1 MLENIEILLTVEN
14 IYLIVNWGII
24 PFWLMLVFF
33 PNLSVT
39 NFLVNSVIVPL
50 LLSTAYAYLAY
61 KVFLDGNILS
71 GFNLYYGIE
80 DLYAVFSDELFL
92 LIFWI
97 HFLTLSLFVGAWISR
112 DSQRYNISRPITIIS
127 LVITYFSGP
136 VGLLIYWLFRI
147 FFAKKINFNE

>member
-14 IYLIVNWGII
+14 LYLIVNWGII

-50 LLSTAYAYLAY
+50 LLSAAYAYLAY
-61 KVFLDGNILS
+61 QIFLDGNILS

-112 DSQRYNISRPITIIS
+112 DSQRYNISKPITMIS

-136 VGLLIYWLFRI
+136 VGLLFYWLFRI

>member
-33 PNLSVT
+33 PNLSIT
-39 NFLVNSVIVPL
+39 NFLVNSVIMPL

-61 KVFLDGNILS
+61 KIFLDGNILS
-71 GFNLYYGIE
+71 GFNLYNGIE
-80 DLYAVFSDELFL
+80 DLYTVFSDELFL

-112 DSQRYNISRPITIIS
+112 DSQRYNISKPITIIS

-136 VGLLIYWLFRI
+136 VGLLFYWLFRI

>member
-50 LLSTAYAYLAY
+50 LLSAAYAYLAY
-61 KVFLDGNILS
+61 KIFLDGNILS

-112 DSQRYNISRPITIIS
+112 DSQRYNISKPITIIS

>member
-61 KVFLDGNILS
+61 KIFLDGNILS
-71 GFNLYYGIE
+71 GFNLYNGIE

-112 DSQRYNISRPITIIS
+112 DSQRYNISKPITIIS

-136 VGLLIYWLFRI
+136 VGLFIYWLFRI

>member
-14 IYLIVNWGII
+14 IYLIINWGII

-50 LLSTAYAYLAY
+50 LLSTAYSYLAY
-61 KVFLDGNILS
+61 KIFLDGNILS
-71 GFNLYYGIE
+71 GFNLYNGIE

-112 DSQRYNISRPITIIS
+112 DSQRYSISKPITMIS

-136 VGLLIYWLFRI
+136 VGLLFYWLFRI

>member
-14 IYLIVNWGII
+14 IYLIINWGII

-71 GFNLYYGIE
+71 GFNLYNGIE

-112 DSQRYNISRPITIIS
+112 DSQRYNISKPITIIS

>member
-1 MLENIEILLTVEN
+1 MLENIEILLSVEN
-14 IYLIVNWGII
+14 LYLIVNWGII
-24 PFWLMLVFF
+24 PFWLLLVFF
-33 PNLSVT
+33 PSLSIT

-50 LLSTAYAYLAY
+50 LLSAAYAFLAY
-61 KVFLDGNILS
+61 QIFLDGNILS
-71 GFNLYYGIE
+71 GFNLYNGIE
-80 DLYAVFSDELFL
+80 DLYVVFSDELFL

-112 DSQRYNISRPITIIS
+112 DSQRYNISKPITIIS

>member
-14 IYLIVNWGII
+14 IYLIINWGII

-50 LLSTAYAYLAY
+50 LLSIAYAYLSY
-61 KVFLDGNILS
+61 QIFLDGNILS

-112 DSQRYNISRPITIIS
+112 DSQRYNISKPITIIS

>member
-33 PNLSVT
+33 PNVSVT

-50 LLSTAYAYLAY
+50 LLSAAYAFLAY
-61 KVFLDGNILS
+61 QIFLDGNIFS
-71 GFNLYYGIE
+71 GFNLYNGIE
-80 DLYAVFSDELFL
+80 DLYTVFSDELFL

-112 DSQRYNISRPITIIS
+112 DSQRYNISKPITVIS
-127 LVITYFSGP
+127 LTITYFSGP
-136 VGLLIYWLFRI
+136 IGLLIYWMFRI
-147 FFAKKINFNE
+147 FFAKRLSLYD

>member
-14 IYLIVNWGII
+14 IYLIVNWGVV

-33 PNLSVT
+33 PNLALT
-39 NFLVNSVIVPL
+39 NFLVNSVILPL
-50 LLSTAYAYLAY
+50 LLSAAYAFLAY
-61 KVFLDGNILS
+61 QIFLDGNIFS
-71 GFNLYYGIE
+71 GFNLYNGIE

-112 DSQRYNISRPITIIS
+112 DSQRYNISKPITVIS
-127 LVITYFSGP
+127 LTITYFSGP
-136 VGLLIYWLFRI
+136 IGLLIYWMFRI
-147 FFAKKINFNE
+147 FFSKKINFNE

>member
-14 IYLIVNWGII
+14 LYLIVNWGII

-61 KVFLDGNILS
+61 KIFLDGNILS
-71 GFNLYYGIE
+71 GFNLYNGIE

-112 DSQRYNISRPITIIS
+112 DSQRYNISKPITMIS

-136 VGLLIYWLFRI
+136 VGLLFYWLFRI

>member
-1 MLENIEILLTVEN
+1 M
-14 IYLIVNWGII
+14 
-24 PFWLMLVFF
+24 
-33 PNLSVT
+33 
-39 NFLVNSVIVPL
+39 

-61 KVFLDGNILS
+61 KIFLDGNILS
-71 GFNLYYGIE
+71 GFNLYNGIE

-112 DSQRYNISRPITIIS
+112 DSQRYNISKPIMIIS

-136 VGLLIYWLFRI
+136 VGILVYWLFRI

>member
-71 GFNLYYGIE
+71 GFNLYNGIE

-112 DSQRYNISRPITIIS
+112 DSQRYNISKPITIIS

>member
-1 MLENIEILLTVEN
+1 
-14 IYLIVNWGII
+14 
-24 PFWLMLVFF
+24 MLVFF

-112 DSQRYNISRPITIIS
+112 DSQRYSISKPITMIS

>member
-61 KVFLDGNILS
+61 KIFLDGNILS
-71 GFNLYYGIE
+71 GFNLYNGIE

>member
-33 PNLSVT
+33 PNVSVT

-61 KVFLDGNILS
+61 KIFLDGNILS
-71 GFNLYYGIE
+71 GFNLYNGIE

-112 DSQRYNISRPITIIS
+112 DSQRYNISKPITIIS

>member
-14 IYLIVNWGII
+14 IYLIINWGII

-61 KVFLDGNILS
+61 KIFLDGNILS

-112 DSQRYNISRPITIIS
+112 DSQRYNISKPITIIS

-136 VGLLIYWLFRI
+136 VGLLVYWLFRI

>member
-14 IYLIVNWGII
+14 LYLIVNWGII

-50 LLSTAYAYLAY
+50 LLSAAYAYLAY
-61 KVFLDGNILS
+61 QIFLDGNILS
-71 GFNLYYGIE
+71 GFNLYNGIE
-80 DLYAVFSDELFL
+80 DLYVVFSDELFL

-97 HFLTLSLFVGAWISR
+97 HFLTLSLFLGAWISR
-112 DSQRYNISRPITIIS
+112 DSQRYNIPKPITIIS
-127 LVITYFSGP
+127 LLITYFSGP
-136 VGLLIYWLFRI
+136 VGLFIYWLFRI

>member
-14 IYLIVNWGII
+14 IYLIINWGII
-24 PFWLMLVFF
+24 PFWLMLIFF

-50 LLSTAYAYLAY
+50 LLSAAYAYLAY
-61 KVFLDGNILS
+61 QTFQDGNILS
-71 GFNLYYGIE
+71 GFNLYNGIE

-112 DSQRYNISRPITIIS
+112 DSQRYNISKPITIIS

>member
-112 DSQRYNISRPITIIS
+112 DSQRYNISKPITIIS

-136 VGLLIYWLFRI
+136 VGLFIYWLFRI

>member
-14 IYLIVNWGII
+14 IYLVVNWGII

-61 KVFLDGNILS
+61 KIFLDGNILS
-71 GFNLYYGIE
+71 GFNLYNGIE

-112 DSQRYNISRPITIIS
+112 DSQRYSISKPITMIS

-136 VGLLIYWLFRI
+136 VGLLFYWLFRI

>member
-14 IYLIVNWGII
+14 IYLIINLGII

-50 LLSTAYAYLAY
+50 LLSAAYAYLAY
-61 KVFLDGNILS
+61 QIFLDGNILS

-112 DSQRYNISRPITIIS
+112 DSLRYSISKPITMIS

-136 VGLLIYWLFRI
+136 VGLLFYWLFRI

>member
-14 IYLIVNWGII
+14 IYLIINWGII

-112 DSQRYNISRPITIIS
+112 DSQRYNISKPIMIIS

-136 VGLLIYWLFRI
+136 VGILVYWLFRI

>member
-61 KVFLDGNILS
+61 KIFLDGNILS
-71 GFNLYYGIE
+71 GFNLYNGIE

-112 DSQRYNISRPITIIS
+112 DSQRYNISKPITIIS

>member
-14 IYLIVNWGII
+14 IYLIINWGII

-33 PNLSVT
+33 PNLSIT
-39 NFLVNSVIVPL
+39 NFLVNSVIMPL

-61 KVFLDGNILS
+61 KIFLDGNILS
-71 GFNLYYGIE
+71 GFNLYNGIE
-80 DLYAVFSDELFL
+80 DLYTVFSDELFL

-112 DSQRYNISRPITIIS
+112 DSQRYNISKPIMIIS

-136 VGLLIYWLFRI
+136 VGLLFYWLFRI

>member
-50 LLSTAYAYLAY
+50 LLSAAYAYLAY
-61 KVFLDGNILS
+61 QIFLDGNILS

-112 DSQRYNISRPITIIS
+112 DSQRYNISKPITIIS

>member
-14 IYLIVNWGII
+14 IYLIVNWGVV

-33 PNLSVT
+33 PNLALT
-39 NFLVNSVIVPL
+39 NFLVNSVILPL
-50 LLSTAYAYLAY
+50 LLSAAYAFLAY
-61 KVFLDGNILS
+61 QIFLDGNIFS
-71 GFNLYYGIE
+71 GFNLYNGIE

-112 DSQRYNISRPITIIS
+112 DSQRYNISKPITVIS
-127 LVITYFSGP
+127 LMITYFSGP
-136 VGLLIYWLFRI
+136 IGLLIYWLFRI
-147 FFAKKINFNE
+147 FFAKKISFNE

>member
-1 MLENIEILLTVEN
+1 M
-14 IYLIVNWGII
+14 IVNWGII

-61 KVFLDGNILS
+61 KIFLDGNILS
-71 GFNLYYGIE
+71 GFNLYNGIE

-112 DSQRYNISRPITIIS
+112 DSQRYNISKPITMIS

>member
-14 IYLIVNWGII
+14 LYLIVNWGII
-24 PFWLMLVFF
+24 PFWLMLIFF

-39 NFLVNSVIVPL
+39 NFLVSSVIVPL
-50 LLSTAYAYLAY
+50 LLSAAYAYLAY
-61 KVFLDGNILS
+61 QIFLDGNILS
-71 GFNLYYGIE
+71 GFNLYNGID

-112 DSQRYNISRPITIIS
+112 DSKRYNISKPITVIS

-136 VGLLIYWLFRI
+136 VGLLIYWLIRM
-147 FFAKKINFNE
+147 FFAKRINFNE

>member
-33 PNLSVT
+33 PNLSIT
-39 NFLVNSVIVPL
+39 NFLVNSVIMPL

-61 KVFLDGNILS
+61 KIFLDGNILS
-71 GFNLYYGIE
+71 GFNLYNGIE
-80 DLYAVFSDELFL
+80 DLYTVFSDELFL

-112 DSQRYNISRPITIIS
+112 DSQRYNISKPIMIIS

-136 VGLLIYWLFRI
+136 VGLLFYWLFRI

>member
-1 MLENIEILLTVEN
+1 MLENIEILLTFEN

-50 LLSTAYAYLAY
+50 LLSAAYAYLAY
-61 KVFLDGNILS
+61 QIFLDGNILS

-112 DSQRYNISRPITIIS
+112 DSQRYSISKPITMIS

-136 VGLLIYWLFRI
+136 VGLLFYWLFRI

>member
-14 IYLIVNWGII
+14 IYLIINWGII

-112 DSQRYNISRPITIIS
+112 DSQRYNISKPITIIS

>member
-14 IYLIVNWGII
+14 IYLVVNWGII

-61 KVFLDGNILS
+61 KIFLDGNILS
-71 GFNLYYGIE
+71 GFNLYNGIE

-112 DSQRYNISRPITIIS
+112 DSQRYNISKPITIIS

>member
-14 IYLIVNWGII
+14 IYLVVNWGII

-33 PNLSVT
+33 PNLTVT

-112 DSQRYNISRPITIIS
+112 DSQRYNISKPITIIS

>member
-1 MLENIEILLTVEN
+1 MLENIEILLSVEN
-14 IYLIVNWGII
+14 LYLIVNWGII
-24 PFWLMLVFF
+24 PFWLLLVFF
-33 PNLSVT
+33 PSLSIT

-50 LLSTAYAYLAY
+50 LLSAAYAFLAY
-61 KVFLDGNILS
+61 QIFLDGNILS
-71 GFNLYYGIE
+71 GFNLYNGIE
-80 DLYAVFSDELFL
+80 DLYVVFSDELFL

-112 DSQRYNISRPITIIS
+112 DSQRYSISKPITMIS

-136 VGLLIYWLFRI
+136 VGLLFYWLFRI

>member
-50 LLSTAYAYLAY
+50 LLSIAYAYLAY
-61 KVFLDGNILS
+61 QIFLDGNILS
-71 GFNLYYGIE
+71 GFNLYNGIE

-112 DSQRYNISRPITIIS
+112 DSQRYNISKPITMIS

-136 VGLLIYWLFRI
+136 VGLLFYWLFRI